1 MSFVRSQLGATPPGW
16 RTLSFEEAFED
27 ATGGNAKVQ
36 TSEYLT
42 AGCLPVID
50 QGQSEIAG
58 YVDGPELACK
68 AKLPCVIFGDHTR
81 ALKWVNTPFVLGADG
96 VKVLVPRDGV
106 DPRFAF
112 HYLQTVRLPE
122 DLGYS
127 RHFKYLKEIVV
138 PAPPLP
144 EQRRIAAILD
154 KADAIRRKR
163 QEAITLTD
171 ELLRSAFLEMFGD
184 PGSNPRGWRT
194 PTIDDFCVTGSG
206 GTPSR
211 TNLDRYYGGSIPWV
225 KSGEL
230 RETVILSTEE
240 TITEEA
246 IRESSVKWIP
256 SGALLVAMYGATVGR
271 IAQLGIRATSN
282 QAVCHIVPDPTVAHT
297 DFMFVGLQAQVP
309 VWLGQAV
316 GGAQPNISQGIIRA
330 TTIPLPPLREQ
341 MKFVEYAKK
350 ARLLLKHLKT
360 AANEDAALSDSLTH
374 RAFSGEL

>member
-1 MSFVRSQLGATPPGW
+1 
-16 RTLSFEEAFED
+16 
-27 ATGGNAKVQ
+27 
-36 TSEYLT
+36 
-42 AGCLPVID
+42 
-50 QGQSEIAG
+50 
-58 YVDGPELACK
+58 
-68 AKLPCVIFGDHTR
+68 
-81 ALKWVNTPFVLGADG
+81 
-96 VKVLVPRDGV
+96 
-106 DPRFAF
+106 
-112 HYLQTVRLPE
+112 
-122 DLGYS
+122 
-127 RHFKYLKEIVV
+127 
-138 PAPPLP
+138 
-144 EQRRIAAILD
+144 
-154 KADAIRRKR
+154 
-163 QEAITLTD
+163 
-171 ELLRSAFLEMFGD
+171 MFGD